1 MFKAKERATMK
12 TSIAALLLLV
22 SALAGCAST
31 SNHTVGNSADQD
43 YLYGRHAG
51 EPQRPSLM
59 M

>member
-31 SNHTVGNSADQD
+31 SRSV
-43 YLYGRHAG
+43 L
-51 EPQRPSLM
+51 P
-59 M
+59 